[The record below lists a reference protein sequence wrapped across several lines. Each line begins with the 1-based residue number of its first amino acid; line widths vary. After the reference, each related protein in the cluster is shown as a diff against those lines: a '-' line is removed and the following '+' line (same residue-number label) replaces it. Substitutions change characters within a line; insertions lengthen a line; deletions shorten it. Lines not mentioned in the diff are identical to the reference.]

1 MAGAEAEDEDDR
13 RCEVAARDATDFR

>member
-13 RCEVAARDATDFR
+13 RCEVAARDDTDFR